1 MLANNNSVVFYDLEL
16 LKKPGLVWSPNT
28 CKTRYALNLKNVP
41 YETKWVNFDDIK
53 TVIPAIT
60 KSDKRPTVP
69 IIVHNGKP
77 VVDSWHIA
85 HYLEEQFPNNPS
97 LFHGNVAT
105 HKFFQHYSDKHI
117 NSAIYRLVLLEI
129 QRSTGDQEL
138 QDWFRKDREAGMR
151 GKTLEQFAGDANE
164 NIAKLKTGI
173 ALVSAHLREF
183 LFVTGERPGWADV
196 ALLSH
201 LTFLVALKP
210 EIFEEHVLCD
220 ENIRAW
226 WNRTEYIRN
235 GVASPNL

>member
-1 MLANNNSVVFYDLEL
+1 MLANNHSVVFYDLEL

-28 CKTRYALNLKNVP
+28 CKTRYALNLKKIP

-69 IIVHNGKP
+69 IIVHNDKP

-85 HYLEEQFPNNPS
+85 HYLEEQFPSSPS

-105 HKFFQHYSDKHI
+105 HRFFQNYSEKHI
-117 NSAIYRLVLLEI
+117 NTPIFRLVLLGI
-129 QRSTGDQEL
+129 HQSAGDQAL
-138 QDWFRKDREAGMR
+138 QDWFRQDRESWMK
-151 GKTLEQFAGDANE
+151 GKTLEQFTGDANE
-164 NIAKLKTGI
+164 NIAKLKSGI
-173 ALVSAHLREF
+173 AIVSAHLREF
-183 LFVTGERPGWADV
+183 SFVTGEQPGWADV

-201 LTFLVALKP
+201 LTFLAALKP
-210 EIFEEHVLCD
+210 EIFKDHVLSD
-220 ENIRAW
+220 ETVRTY

-235 GVASPNL
+235 GVPSPNL

>member
-1 MLANNNSVVFYDLEL
+1 MLANNHSVVFYDLEL

-28 CKTRYALNLKNVP
+28 CKTRYALNLKNIP

-60 KSDKRPTVP
+60 QSDKRPAVP
-69 IIVHNGKP
+69 IIVHNGKS

-85 HYLEEQFPNNPS
+85 HYLEEQFPNKPS

-105 HKFFQHYSDKHI
+105 HKFFQTYSEKHI
-117 NSAIYRLVLLEI
+117 NTPIFRLVLLDI
-129 QRSTGDQEL
+129 HQSVGDQAL
-138 QDWFRKDREAGMR
+138 QDWFRQDRESWMKGN
-151 GKTLEQFAGDANE
+151 TLEQFAGDANE
-164 NIAKLKTGI
+164 NITKIKTGI
-173 ALVSAHLREF
+173 AIISAHLKEF
-183 LFVTGERPGWADV
+183 PFVTGEQPGWADV

-201 LTFLVALKP
+201 LTFLAALKP
-210 EIFEEHVLCD
+210 EIFKDHVLND
-220 ENIRAW
+220 QNLRAY